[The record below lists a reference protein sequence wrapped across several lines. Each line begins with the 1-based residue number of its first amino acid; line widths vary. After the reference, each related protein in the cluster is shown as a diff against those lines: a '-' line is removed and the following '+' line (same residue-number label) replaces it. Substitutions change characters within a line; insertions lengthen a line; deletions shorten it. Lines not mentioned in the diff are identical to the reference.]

1 MSPDQCRA
9 ARGWLGWSQ
18 QKLADQAK
26 LSVSTLK
33 DFENRKRRPIANN
46 LAAIRGA
53 LEAAGIEFT
62 NGDVPGV
69 RMRKKRR

>member
-1 MSPDQCRA
+1 MSPEQCRA

-18 QKLADQAK
+18 QTLADRAK
-26 LSVSTLK
+26 ISVSTLK

-62 NGDVPGV
+62 NDGAPGV
-69 RMRKKRR
+69 RMRKRRR

>member
-1 MSPDQCRA
+1 MSPEQCRA

-18 QKLADQAK
+18 QTLADRAK
-26 LSVSTLK
+26 VSVSTLK
-33 DFENRKRRPIANN
+33 DFEGPRRKPIANN
-46 LAAIRGA
+46 LAAIRRA
-53 LEAAGIEFT
+53 LESAGIEFT